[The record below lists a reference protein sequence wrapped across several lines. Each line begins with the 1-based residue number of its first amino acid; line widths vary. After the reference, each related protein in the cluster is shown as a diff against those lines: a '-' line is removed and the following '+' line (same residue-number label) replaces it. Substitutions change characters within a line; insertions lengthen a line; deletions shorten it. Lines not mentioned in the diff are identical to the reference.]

1 MSITPGKWLA
11 LGGGRVDAPDG
22 MVASTLNQAGAS
34 PYRSVQEISAN
45 ARAIA
50 EIPNMIDL
58 LRKLEQKALHMH
70 YASEDAGA
78 ILKRIED

>member
-1 MSITPGKWLA
+1 MSITPGDWYVDGFAIESRSDGNIALINLA
-11 LGGGRVDAPDG
+11 RNSRAD
-22 MVASTLNQAGAS
+22 
-34 PYRSVQEISAN
+34 

-50 EIPNMIDL
+50 EVPSMINL

-78 ILKRIED
+78 ILKRIEG

>member
-1 MSITPGKWLA
+1 MSITPGKWKA
-11 LGGGRVDAPDG
+11 ECVGVGGSHDNPTDVYEVNTDHARIAEYLTEAD
-22 MVASTLNQAGAS
+22 
-34 PYRSVQEISAN
+34 